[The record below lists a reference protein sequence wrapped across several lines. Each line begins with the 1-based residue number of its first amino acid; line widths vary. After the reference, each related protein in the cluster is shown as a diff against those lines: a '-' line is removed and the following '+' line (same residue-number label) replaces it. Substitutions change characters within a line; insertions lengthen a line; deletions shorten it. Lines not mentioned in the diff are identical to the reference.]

1 MESRKRKQEL
11 IRRRVDRHRKVRR
24 QIDDEK
30 SLDTAASSSSSHSSH
45 KMSRQRNKT
54 RQKTLEKNNN
64 KFTVNKRYIPR
75 KNKLLNSPKQQQI
88 ASSECEE
95 ILKNKTSTS
104 EETCQNDT
112 NLSTTQNILSE
123 NKNSTYSSALN
134 LFLSV
139 TTKIHSQ
146 LNKALLPNQF
156 DEDDVKETIIKA
168 YQSQSL
174 QLTQIHSKL
183 LEIKKLLKDL
193 LKITQRDEQATMS
206 IPRKQKLEIE
216 LMKNMK
222 EFVIIEGKLNNDR
235 TFREELKN
243 QTTVQI

>member
-156 DEDDVKETIIKA
+156 DEDEESNNCSNIDAMKVEIYYFNSAYNTVK
-168 YQSQSL
+168 QFW
-174 QLTQIHSKL
+174 QI
-183 LEIKKLLKDL
+183 
-193 LKITQRDEQATMS
+193 
-206 IPRKQKLEIE
+206 
-216 LMKNMK
+216 
-222 EFVIIEGKLNNDR
+222 
-235 TFREELKN
+235 
-243 QTTVQI
+243 TVQRKILNQL